1 MTASGAMADY
11 WRAFGTTPEALL
23 ACAGEFARRAYA
35 PYSGFPV
42 GAAILA
48 EDGRMFGGC
57 NVENASFGM
66 TICAERVAMSS
77 AVAAGCRKPLAI
89 AVLSLRAEF
98 CPPCGACRQ
107 FLAEFN
113 PHMDVL
119 LSGNGSMRFHRLGA
133 LLPERFDLERARD
146 G

>member
-1 MTASGAMADY
+1 
-11 WRAFGTTPEALL
+11 
-23 ACAGEFARRAYA
+23 
-35 PYSGFPV
+35 
-42 GAAILA
+42 
-48 EDGRMFGGC
+48 MFGGC

-133 LLPERFDLERARD
+133 LLPERFDLELARD